1 MEPLTTRCLLY
12 LNKRS
17 GNERHDQEIYAKF
30 YFVQTEKLEI
40 FDPYG
45 LRTIILKS
53 SIFSPLFES

>member
-1 MEPLTTRCLLY
+1 M
-12 LNKRS
+12 NDMIKK
-17 GNERHDQEIYAKF
+17 IYAKF